1 MSSTKRE
8 GEKKRERERERGS
21 AIIIAGGSEA
31 VVPLHAGA
39 MVGAARGAFLHDGSA
54 EKRRGIMELAAA
66 SSLAS
71 DERCP

>member
-1 MSSTKRE
+1 MCRQP
-8 GEKKRERERERGS
+8 REREQEKEGARVRERDS

-54 EKRRGIMELAAA
+54 EKKEEA
-66 SSLAS
+66 
-71 DERCP
+71 